1 MSDAG
6 FSVEQVVTYG
16 GVLAFLHHQAS
27 MLVPGLLA
35 GLPVIGPLLI
45 TLNAALSWSVV
56 RLDELLDR
64 PRLLPTGVIGIGLR
78 VT

>member
-1 MSDAG
+1 
-6 FSVEQVVTYG
+6 
-16 GVLAFLHHQAS
+16 